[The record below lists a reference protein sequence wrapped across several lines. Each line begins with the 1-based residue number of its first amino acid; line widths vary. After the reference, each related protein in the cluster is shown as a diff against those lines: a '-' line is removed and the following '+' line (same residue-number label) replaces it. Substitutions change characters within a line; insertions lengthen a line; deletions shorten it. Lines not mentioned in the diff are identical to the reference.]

1 MASDIDKEEEALRA
15 GMVERCEL
23 TLQSRLG
30 MISNKE
36 PIVAIFVHKH
46 FNQKFC
52 HKISIN
58 LGEARTIID
67 CARPA
72 PKTVVAF
79 LVRILPKIGF
89 FRFFF
94 SI

>member
-36 PIVAIFVHKH
+36 PIVTIFWS
-46 FNQKFC
+46 Q
-52 HKISIN
+52 
-58 LGEARTIID
+58 
-67 CARPA
+67 
-72 PKTVVAF
+72 AF
-79 LVRILPKIGF
+79 
-89 FRFFF
+89 
-94 SI
+94 